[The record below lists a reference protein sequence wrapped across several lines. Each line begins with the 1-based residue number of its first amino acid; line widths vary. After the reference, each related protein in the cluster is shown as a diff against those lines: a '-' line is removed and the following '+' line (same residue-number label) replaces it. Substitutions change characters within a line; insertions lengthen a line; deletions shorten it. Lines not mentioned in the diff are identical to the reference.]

1 MPGRETRRMS
11 SLFCESGLDR
21 EEAVAGRFGLDDL
34 AVDLDADDDAEKAV
48 TIAAAAF
55 GKDGL
60 LGVEWISPRTAGIVV
75 RTSSATPAG
84 GDRGIVTPVLK
95 HHFLGGE

>member
-1 MPGRETRRMS
+1 MAPLFRER
-11 SLFCESGLDR
+11 GLNR
-21 EEAVAGRFGLDDL
+21 EEAVGGRFGLDDL

-60 LGVEWISPRTAGIVV
+60 LGVERISPRTVGIVGA
-75 RTSSATPAG
+75 RSSTATATAWG
-84 GDRGIVTPVLK
+84 RGIVTPVLK
-95 HHFLGGE
+95 HDFIGGE